1 MSARTPVVSAD
12 RVYDPARPAAPSG
25 LDTPDWFT
33 WLETATSFS
42 YPLFD
47 PACGY
52 IVGFMTVRKE
62 ARQRGGTYWS
72 VYRRCG
78 PSLRRVYLGRSECVT
93 SDRLEGI
100 ARALRDE
107 RGPGPGPG
115 PGPSPGPVAS

>member
-12 RVYDPARPAAPSG
+12 RVYDPARPAAPIG

-42 YPLFD
+42 SPLFD
-47 PACGY
+47 PACGS
-52 IVGFMTVRKE
+52 IVGLMTVRKE
-62 ARQRGGTYWS
+62 ARQRGGAYWS

-78 PSLRRVYLGRSECVT
+78 PSPRRVYLGRSERVT

-107 RGPGPGPG
+107 RGRGRGRGPGR
-115 PGPSPGPVAS
+115 GPVMS